1 MESPLVVHLIY
12 ENKFFNPL
20 KIIGMKIRKTKKAN
34 LENRR
39 GIYFQIGVIIALSL
53 VLLAFEW
60 RTAESEKIDLML
72 NRDILIEDEISEI
85 TIHKKKP
92 EMPKP
97 KIIRPIIE
105 VKDEIEVDEEI
116 EISSEVT
123 DKTFNETEFI
133 IEDEN
138 DEQHEEPTF
147 FAIPEIHPDF
157 PGGFVAMQ
165 KFIKDNLKYPQAAR
179 EAGISGTVYIEFVV
193 WNDGSIRKVAVKRGI
208 GGGCEEEAMRIVKLM
223 PKWIPG
229 LQRTKPVNVP
239 MVLPVKFKLN

>member
-1 MESPLVVHLIY
+1 MESQLLLHPNY
-12 ENKFFNPL
+12 EYKFFNPL
-20 KIIGMKIRKTKKAN
+20 KTIGMKIKKSKKAN

-39 GIYFQIGVIIALSL
+39 GIYFQIGVIISLAL

-60 RTAESEKIDLML
+60 KTAESEKIDLMF

-97 KIIRPIIE
+97 KNIRPIIE
-105 VKDEIEVDEEI
+105 VDDEIEIEEEI

-123 DKTFNETEFI
+123 DETFNETEFI

-138 DEQHEEPTF
+138 DEHYKEPAF
-147 FAIPEIHPDF
+147 FAIPEIYPEF

-165 KFIKDNLKYPQAAR
+165 KFIVDNLKYPQAAR

-193 WNDGSIRKVAVKRGI
+193 WNDGSLKNVAVKRGI

-239 MVLPVKFKLN
+239 MVLPVKLKLN